1 MRIASHIAT
10 ALSAATGRSDRPNGW
25 QFVGACMAYLG
36 LLPDRLIGPRQGSRT
51 KPE

>member
-1 MRIASHIAT
+1 MAT

-25 QFVGACMAYLG
+25 QFVGARMAYLG
-36 LLPDRLIGPRQGSRT
+36 SSKTSGWAEQRSIP

>member
-10 ALSAATGRSDRPNGW
+10 ALSAATGRSDRPTGW

-36 LLPDRLIGPRQGSRT
+36 SSRINKRPEQGSIT

>member
-25 QFVGACMAYLG
+25 QFVSACMAYLG
-36 LLPDRLIGPRQGSRT
+36 SSRINKRAGQGSIP